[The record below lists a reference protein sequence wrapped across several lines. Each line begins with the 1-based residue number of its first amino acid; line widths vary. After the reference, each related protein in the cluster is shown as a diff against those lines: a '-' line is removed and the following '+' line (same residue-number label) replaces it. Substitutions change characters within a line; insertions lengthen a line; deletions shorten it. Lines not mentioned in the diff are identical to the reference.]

1 MSEQFEADYKI
12 SEAERAAARMKS
24 YTGSAVLVFILYWFF
39 FLPGLIVNFIY
50 YREAQRMQQLAGHS
64 LPGQGCL
71 GFMLWL
77 NVIVIGISIF
87 GGVLL
92 LIAAAGM

>member
-1 MSEQFEADYKI
+1 MF
-12 SEAERAAARMKS
+12 
-24 YTGSAVLVFILYWFF
+24 LFLYWFF

-50 YREAQRMQQLAGHS
+50 YHEANKMQKIAGKS

-77 NVIVIGISIF
+77 NVIVIVIGVVGLVILGI
-87 GGVLL
+87 
-92 LIAAAGM
+92 AGAGF